1 MPVIDAH
8 QHFIDYTP
16 EDYPWIGPDLA
27 ALARPFGPDDLAPL
41 LARAGVDATVAVQA
55 RQSLAETRWLLDLAD
70 RNDFIAG
77 VVGWAPLQDPALP
90 AVLDELTSRPCLV
103 GLRHVV
109 HDEPDDDFILREN
122 FNTGISLLAER
133 NLVYDILIFARHL
146 PQTLRFVDRHPNQ
159 PFVVDHLAKPP
170 IAAGQLE
177 PWATHIRE
185 LTRRENVVCKLSGMV
200 TEADVANWS
209 IDDLRPFVE
218 VALDAFGPGRLMFGS
233 DWPVCTV
240 ACDYLHWR
248 STVNELLADLSEAEQ
263 QQILGGTAIAVY
275 HLEPTP

>member
-16 EDYPWIGPDLA
+16 KDYPWIGPDLA

-55 RQSLAETRWLLDLAD
+55 RQSLAETRWLLDLTGEH
-70 RNDFIAG
+70 DFLAG
-77 VVGWAPLQDPALP
+77 VVGWAPLQAPDLP
-90 AVLDELTSRPCLV
+90 AVLDELAHHPRLV

-109 HDEPDDDFILREN
+109 HDEPDDDFILRED
-122 FNTGISLLAER
+122 FNTGISLLTER

-177 PWATHIRE
+177 PWATHLRE
-185 LTRRENVVCKLSGMV
+185 LARRENVVCKLSGMV

-209 IDDLRPFVE
+209 IDDLRPFVN
-218 VALDAFGPGRLMFGS
+218 VVLDAFGPGRLMFGS

-240 ACDYLHWR
+240 ACDYRRWR
-248 STVNELLADLSEAEQ
+248 STVNELLADLSESEQ

-275 HLEPTP
+275 HLEPAP